1 MLVKINGILFNPERA
16 LRFAPKR
23 KNGLRFE
30 ATDIC
35 TPENFEFQKRYIT
48 HTGMKYWT
56 VNRMGWRFLFW
67 TDGCG
72 NVFPQAFTPMS
83 GKVEI
88 QP

>member
-16 LRFAPKR
+16 LRFAPK
-23 KNGLRFE
+23 KKGALRF
-30 ATDIC
+30 I
-35 TPENFEFQKRYIT
+35 PEDVTTLDGLVAQQEYVEKCGFK
-48 HTGMKYWT
+48 HWT
-56 VNRMGWRFLFW
+56 VDRMGWRFLFW